1 MDKANAEKNE
11 VEGKL
16 GLAAVAASQTN
27 PQIILTSTEGAV
39 QVMTLS
45 GAGVGQKEV
54 YHVTKNPD
62 GTFKVHSL
70 STNVT
75 TQISTVCPNKKN
87 ETIKTC
93 VALTFNQD

>member
-27 PQIILTSTEGAV
+27 PQIILTSTDGAV

-45 GAGVGQKEV
+45 GAGVG
-54 YHVTKNPD
+54 
-62 GTFKVHSL
+62 
-70 STNVT
+70 
-75 TQISTVCPNKKN
+75 
-87 ETIKTC
+87 
-93 VALTFNQD
+93 

>member
-1 MDKANAEKNE
+1 MDKAKADNNE

-45 GAGVGQKEV
+45 GAGVG
-54 YHVTKNPD
+54 
-62 GTFKVHSL
+62 
-70 STNVT
+70 
-75 TQISTVCPNKKN
+75 
-87 ETIKTC
+87 
-93 VALTFNQD
+93 

>member
-11 VEGKL
+11 VKGKL

-45 GAGVGQKEV
+45 GAEVG
-54 YHVTKNPD
+54 
-62 GTFKVHSL
+62 
-70 STNVT
+70 
-75 TQISTVCPNKKN
+75 
-87 ETIKTC
+87 
-93 VALTFNQD
+93 